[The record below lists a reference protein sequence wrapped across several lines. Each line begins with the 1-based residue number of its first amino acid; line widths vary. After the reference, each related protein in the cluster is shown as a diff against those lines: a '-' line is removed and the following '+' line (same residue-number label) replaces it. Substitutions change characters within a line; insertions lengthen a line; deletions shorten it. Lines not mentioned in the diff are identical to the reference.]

1 MRLPPYLFLGDWV
14 MFRSMTVALAAL
26 VGGAAATSAL
36 AQAPPATPPA
46 APASRPAPPPRARG
60 PALPLAAEAALAAI
74 AACEAQGFKV
84 AAQVDDS
91 AGGTVAFLLGDGAQ
105 PRMQTFATSKLVSVI
120 KYKIASSAA
129 AERAKTEP
137 ELAAAIAADRAV
149 GLPGAVPI
157 LVGGEFIGGIAVAGA
172 SSSLADEAC
181 AKTGV
186 EKVQARLK

>member
-1 MRLPPYLFLGDWV
+1 ML
-14 MFRSMTVALAAL
+14 RSMTVALVAL
-26 VGGAAATSAL
+26 AAATG
-36 AQAPPATPPA
+36 AQAQTPAPAPTPPA
-46 APASRPAPPPRARG
+46 AAPRPAPPPRARG
-60 PALPLAAEAALAAI
+60 PVLPLAAEAALAAI

-91 AGGTVAFLLGDGAQ
+91 AGGTVVFLLGDGAQ

-137 ELAAAIAADRAV
+137 DLAAAIAADRAV